1 MGRKFCLFMYYVEHI
16 NNKQWMAKEVV
27 ALNGGMES
35 KMVESRIRKINQE
48 QCNVKQVFLIFG
60 FVFKR

>member
-1 MGRKFCLFMYYVEHI
+1 MYYVEHI